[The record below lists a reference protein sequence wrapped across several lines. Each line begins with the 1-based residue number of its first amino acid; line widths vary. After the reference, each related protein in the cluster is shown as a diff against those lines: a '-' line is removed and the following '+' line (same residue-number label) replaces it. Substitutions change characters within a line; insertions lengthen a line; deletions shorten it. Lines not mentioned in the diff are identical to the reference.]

1 MASAAAGATG
11 AAPAKRRKYLYFEC
25 VRDCRGKRATDHEEK
40 EAAMRLFL
48 IHWMTL
54 AVALAATAWL
64 LPGVRVDSPAS
75 LLVAALVLGFLNAI
89 LKPLLVLLTLPIT
102 VMTLGLFYFVLN
114 GILFALASVL
124 VPGFEVSGLG
134 SAVLGAIVMGLISM
148 FIGAFTREKRR

>member
-1 MASAAAGATG
+1 
-11 AAPAKRRKYLYFEC
+11 
-25 VRDCRGKRATDHEEK
+25 
-40 EAAMRLFL
+40 
-48 IHWMTL
+48 MTL